1 MRILSTALLTATFL
15 GSAVVPGWCPQPA
28 TTTANIGS
36 STGAT
41 PAVVIPNRPPP
52 PPKPLDFKTMT
63 PQQRSQY
70 LSRERAA
77 GRVKSAEEMKNF
89 LRTGDPKTAYTGP
102 ASTPPKPPTQPTKPA
117 SMSQATW
124 DRIQAY
130 RAQTAPQ
137 PTTPRANAAMDRL
150 QGM

>member
-1 MRILSTALLTATFL
+1 MRIVSTALLTATFL
-15 GSAVVPGWCPQPA
+15 GSAVAPGWCPQPA
-28 TTTANIGS
+28 TTTASIGS
-36 STGAT
+36 SNGATGA
-41 PAVVIPNRPPP
+41 VVYRPPP

-63 PQQRSQY
+63 NQQRSQY
-70 LSRERAA
+70 LSREMAA
-77 GRVKSAEEMKNF
+77 GRVKGKEEMKNF
-89 LRTGDPKTAYTGP
+89 LRTGDPKTPYTGP

>member
-1 MRILSTALLTATFL
+1 MRICSTALLTAIFL

-41 PAVVIPNRPPP
+41 PVPIITNRP

-63 PQQRSQY
+63 NHQRSQY
-70 LSRERAA
+70 LSREVAA
-77 GRVKSAEEMKNF
+77 GRVKGKEEMKNF

-102 ASTPPKPPTQPTKPA
+102 AYTPPKPPTQPTKPA
-117 SMSQATW
+117 SMSQASW

-130 RAQTAPQ
+130 RARTAP
-137 PTTPRANAAMDRL
+137 PPPTPRTNAAMDRL